1 MIYRYDIVGE
11 KNFHCLATVVC
22 LRQKFSFSDIF
33 GVKLKFEMSKKS
45 ESNLQNAK
53 KQITAKKPVD
63 LSVCVPLD
71 LYDRIAKVFPMPCTK
86 DDPFEEKPRIEFR
99 ELLREIDPTLPLTDD
114 ADVDEDKII
123 EMMERQARRKSY
135 VLNIE
140 PKVERRMLTAQPNI
154 NWIASYAKKM
164 KKERIVWQ
172 TKLFKEDQDIQK
184 KPLFEQIEVLIDIA
198 ADHFSVWLKEM
209 DDESNIN
216 KEFVKQLFSINVESD
231 ASKALCVDSF
241 NEVKVIPHE
250 VANMIS
256 MPQLSIQN
264 NLIKMLKADK
274 KRSMKKPSMV
284 AFGRTLP
291 KEIRRKKFDEELFD
305 NMYKLNCPEELRSLR
320 TVFES
325 ILHLKSTQALI
336 DYLKVHPELP
346 RSKFL
351 VDCNLFDVKKSEK
364 STKQQQKPLWSY
376 YF

>member
-1 MIYRYDIVGE
+1 MFNNKFKSHQQNAQKRGE
-11 KNFHCLATVVC
+11 KK
-22 LRQKFSFSDIF
+22 R
-33 GVKLKFEMSKKS
+33 
-45 ESNLQNAK
+45 
-53 KQITAKKPVD
+53 VD
-63 LSVCVPLD
+63 LSICVPHD
-71 LYDRIAKVFPMPCTK
+71 LYDRIAKVFPMPCSK
-86 DDPFEEKPRIEFR
+86 DDPFEDKGNKSDFR
-99 ELLREIDPTLPLTDD
+99 ELLKSIDPTLPINDD

-123 EMMERQARRKSY
+123 EILERQARRKSY

-140 PKVERRMLTAQPNI
+140 PKVERRPLTIQSKV
-154 NWIASYAKKM
+154 NWIAEYAKKM
-164 KKERIVWQ
+164 KRERIAWQ
-172 TKLFKEDQDIQK
+172 TKLFKEDQEINS

-264 NLIKMLKADK
+264 NLIKMLKKDK
-274 KRSMKKPSMV
+274 KLCKKKPAMV

-305 NMYKLNCPEELRSLR
+305 EMYQLNCPEELRSLR
-320 TVFES
+320 TVFEP

-336 DYLKVHPELP
+336 EYLKLHPELP
-346 RSKFL
+346 RSKYL
-351 VDCNLFDVKKSEK
+351 VDCNLFDDKKSEK
-364 STKQQQKPLWSY
+364 SSKQQQKPLWSY